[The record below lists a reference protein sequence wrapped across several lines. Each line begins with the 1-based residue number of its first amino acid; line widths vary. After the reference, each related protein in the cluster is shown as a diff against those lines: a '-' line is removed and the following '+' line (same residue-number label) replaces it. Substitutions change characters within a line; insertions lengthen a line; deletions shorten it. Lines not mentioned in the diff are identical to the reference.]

1 MSAMR
6 SSIDSNLIVQVVI
19 AGVIGLCSGVVIKGL
34 RGVKQT
40 RNEQVGVLESQIE
53 NPRVV
58 SHSVVS
64 EMSAG
69 SRHRR
74 RPVYRRY

>member
-1 MSAMR
+1 MR
-6 SSIDSNLIVQVVI
+6 SNIDINLIVQVVI

-40 RNEQVGVLESQIE
+40 RNDQVGVLEGQIE
-53 NPRVV
+53 NPHVV
-58 SHSVVS
+58 GHSVVS
-64 EMSAG
+64 EMRAG